1 MAKPFG
7 RLRICDAQ
15 TAAPRERHPDLGT
28 LPEFDTLDHL
38 LRACR
43 ALARDPG
50 LRHASEAHQRIVR
63 RARGTRTADTA
74 RRTDP

>member
-7 RLRICDAQ
+7 RLLACDAQ
-15 TAAPRERHPDLGT
+15 TAAPRERHPD
-28 LPEFDTLDHL
+28 FDTLEDL

-50 LRHASEAHQRIVR
+50 LRQAGETHQRIVR
-63 RARGTRTADTA
+63 RARATRVADAA
-74 RRTDP
+74 RRTTP